1 MESKLKVTKVEL
13 RSFWRRMR
21 KGFTNYVKYDIISP
35 LTVYAD
41 DRKEK
46 NTMWNRKNEANYLG
60 QILLEQE
67 ADSKKKRRDKNATQS
82 SKWNLVLPQNYER
95 ILQRFWGTSE
105 FGELLEALTREQRK
119 RMYESISDAM
129 LEKVFCEVP
138 DVVQERI
145 AECSYER
152 LERFF
157 NEASISQAYPVFMLA
172 DFDLQCLV
180 VTDMLSQESLMA
192 YARYGSANE
201 DKESFLRVIEKIYVE
216 GRIIQRK
223 YFIRKL
229 ALMPAEWIAKLLE
242 KYNSE
247 LACAILE
254 EMEAEHKHETFQ
266 AIRKEALYAVLRRCN
281 FLLIDKTKS
290 FPISRLTDEERRS
303 VFEILRQEW
312 KPSEIRQFFCT
323 EDFIESFYPIVSLA
337 DKEYLLYE
345 VFLANELPIVYQRLQ
360 ISERREMILLMIGEK
375 GTTQYD
381 YVILEE
387 AIEVLEQFASDGLD
401 YYEQLTLE
409 DLRERVLKVSE

>member
-1 MESKLKVTKVEL
+1 
-13 RSFWRRMR
+13 
-21 KGFTNYVKYDIISP
+21 
-35 LTVYAD
+35 
-41 DRKEK
+41 
-46 NTMWNRKNEANYLG
+46 MWNRKNEGNYLG

-201 DKESFLRVIEKIYVE
+201 DKESFLRVIEKIYIEKVYVE
-216 GRIIQRK
+216 GRIQRK
-223 YFIRKL
+223 RFNRKL

-242 KYNSE
+242 E
-247 LACAILE
+247 CHPEFACAILK

-266 AIRKEALYAVLRRCN
+266 AIRKEALYTVLRRCN
-281 FLLIDKTKS
+281 ILLFD
-290 FPISRLTDEERRS
+290 FDTDVSLKIVEDLEPMLYRSIIEQIVGATPDLIIRILGMAQLKMAQDILLAMKQEEIEAIYEMTS
-303 VFEILRQEW
+303 DQNVLEIIED
-312 KPSEIRQFFCT
+312 EIRQRRKR
-323 EDFIESFYPIVSLA
+323 EQMLYGKLKA
-337 DKEYLLYE
+337 DKE
-345 VFLANELPIVYQRLQ
+345 
-360 ISERREMILLMIGEK
+360 
-375 GTTQYD
+375 
-381 YVILEE
+381 
-387 AIEVLEQFASDGLD
+387 
-401 YYEQLTLE
+401 
-409 DLRERVLKVSE
+409 